1 MKQEKLRR
9 EIGFWSLV
17 SIAINTIIGAGIFGL
32 PSKAFEKT
40 SAWSLPLFL
49 VCAVFIALIVLC
61 FAEVSSRFRQTG
73 GMYVYALKAFNP
85 MIAFEVGWLYWLVRV
100 TTFAANCNLLLAY
113 LAFFVQGINV
123 GSTRI
128 LLIVSIVSLLTLVN
142 ILGIRESVWIT
153 NIFTIGKLLPLAV
166 FILFGFFFVK
176 LENFSFSQVPTGE
189 ALAATILLLLYA
201 YVGFESAAIPAGET
215 KNPER
220 DLPRALLTS
229 LLICTLIFTS
239 VQFVAIGTF
248 PGLASSERP
257 LADAASVFMGSSG
270 GFFIALG
277 AVISILGNLNGG
289 FLAASRLPFAMAEED
304 ESLPEILAKTH
315 KKFQTPYISI
325 ILTSLPILILT
336 IQSSFLS
343 ALTMA
348 TVTRL
353 VVYAITCVSLIILR
367 QRKDVPEPQFK
378 LKFGVVISLLSIV
391 LIIALLTTIDSREL
405 INLLISLLIGL
416 IIYSTFKLLR
426 SLKKY

>member
-1 MKQEKLRR
+1 
-9 EIGFWSLV
+9 
-17 SIAINTIIGAGIFGL
+17 
-32 PSKAFEKT
+32 
-40 SAWSLPLFL
+40 
-49 VCAVFIALIVLC
+49 
-61 FAEVSSRFRQTG
+61 
-73 GMYVYALKAFNP
+73 
-85 MIAFEVGWLYWLVRV
+85 
-100 TTFAANCNLLLAY
+100 
-113 LAFFVQGINV
+113 
-123 GSTRI
+123 
-128 LLIVSIVSLLTLVN
+128 
-142 ILGIRESVWIT
+142 
-153 NIFTIGKLLPLAV
+153 
-166 FILFGFFFVK
+166 
-176 LENFSFSQVPTGE
+176 
-189 ALAATILLLLYA
+189 YA
-201 YVGFESAAIPAGET
+201 YVGFESAVIPAGET

-229 LLICTLIFTS
+229 LLICTLIFVS

-304 ESLPEILAKTH
+304 KLLPEILAKTH
-315 KKFQTPYISI
+315 RRFQTPYISI
-325 ILTSLPILILT
+325 ILTSLPVLILT

-391 LIIALLTTIDSREL
+391 LIISLLTTIDSREL

-416 IIYSTFKLLR
+416 IMYSTFKLLR